1 MKKILSIII
10 LIITFFIIY
19 FLQANFFNWFN
30 IAGVKP
36 NLFVVLALFIGLFIG
51 KKIGFTFGLLLGIYI
66 DLLVGK
72 VIGISGIML
81 GMIGLFGEYLDK
93 RFSKDSRITLIFM
106 VMSST
111 LFYEIGQYIFQILK
125 WNVPIE
131 ILPFIKILTIEV
143 IFNAIL
149 VIILYPLIQ
158 KAGEN
163 VEDLFK
169 NKSVLTRYF

>member
-1 MKKILSIII
+1 MKKFLSIIA

-19 FLQANFFNWFN
+19 FLQANFFVWFN

-51 KKIGFTFGLLLGIYI
+51 KKAGFIFGLLLGIYL
-66 DLLVGK
+66 DLLGGK
-72 VIGISGIML
+72 AVGISGVML
-81 GMIGLFGEYLDK
+81 GIIGIFGEYLDK

-111 LFYEIGQYIFQILK
+111 FFYEIGQYLFQILK
-125 WNVPIE
+125 WNIQIE
-131 ILPFIKILTIEV
+131 ILAIIKILAIEV
-143 IFNAIL
+143 IYNTIL

-158 KAGEN
+158 KTGEYLEN
-163 VEDLFK
+163 LFK

>member
-1 MKKILSIII
+1 MKKFLSIIA

-19 FLQANFFNWFN
+19 FLQANFFSWFN

-51 KKIGFTFGLLLGIYI
+51 KKAGFIFGLILGFYLDII
-66 DLLVGK
+66 GGKTVG
-72 VIGISGIML
+72 ITGTML
-81 GMIGLFGEYLDK
+81 GVVGLFGEYLDK
-93 RFSKDSRITLIFM
+93 RFSKDSRMTLIFM

-111 LFYEIGQYIFQILK
+111 IFYEIGQYIFQILR
-125 WNVPIE
+125 WNMQIE
-131 ILPFIKILTIEV
+131 ILPFIKILAIEV

-149 VIILYPLIQ
+149 IIIFYPLIQ
-158 KAGEN
+158 KAGKHI
-163 VEDLFK
+163 EDLFK